1 MSTRRRDVR
10 AKNQWTMV
18 VMLGVSALLAL
29 LSVPGI
35 AAGFALALLVLVWL
49 LRASNDDVQNRS
61 LVIGLAV
68 LSLAMNGVF
77 LIGAFT

>member
-1 MSTRRRDVR
+1 MNLRNEVR
-10 AKNQWTMV
+10 SKNQWTVV

-29 LSVPGI
+29 LGVPGI
-35 AAGFALALLVLVWL
+35 VAGFALALIVLVWL
-49 LRASNDDVQNRS
+49 LRASSQDVQNHG
-61 LVIGLAV
+61 LLIGLAV